1 MKLFTKRR
9 GLAAASMAAVAAL
22 ALTACGGDSDSDSG
36 GGGDTGLKYDVATDV
51 SIDGSDTFDKIS
63 KDGKI
68 TIGVKEDQP
77 SLGYLDAAT
86 KERSGFD
93 IEIARWMAASL
104 GVKESDITYKLV
116 DSANRENALQNG
128 TVDLYVGTYSI
139 TDERKDMVSFA
150 GPYFVTGQSLL
161 VSKDSKAES
170 IDDLGG
176 KKICSI
182 TGSTPLQNLKKKYTD
197 IETVEMDK
205 YSVCVDALKNG
216 TVDAVTTDE
225 AILLGYAAE
234 DPDNLKTIG
243 EQFTEERYGIGLPKG
258 DTALCD
264 ALTTTLTDG
273 GDTWTKIYDA
283 TLGKSGTKVDQPK
296 ADSCS

>member
-22 ALTACGGDSDSDSG
+22 ALTACGGDSDSGSG

-51 SIDGSDTFDKIS
+51 SIDGSDTFDKIK

-104 GVKESDITYKLV
+104 GVKESDIKYKLV
-116 DSANRENALQNG
+116 DSAQREQALQNG

-139 TDERKDMVSFA
+139 TDERKEMVGFA

-161 VSKDSKAES
+161 VKKDSKAKS
-170 IDDLGG
+170 IEDLGG

-205 YSVCVDALKNG
+205 YSVCVDALKNDK
-216 TVDAVTTDE
+216 VDAVTTDE

-258 DTALCD
+258 DTALCE
-264 ALTTTLTDG
+264 ALTTTLKDG
-273 GDTWTKIYDA
+273 GDTWTEIFDA
-283 TLGKSGTKVDQPK
+283 TLGKSGAKVEQPEPD
-296 ADSCS
+296 ACS

>member
-22 ALTACGGDSDSDSG
+22 ALTACGGDSDSGS
-36 GGGDTGLKYDVATDV
+36 GGGDTGLKYDVASDV
-51 SIDGSDTFDKIS
+51 SIDGSKTFDKIS

-86 KERSGFD
+86 EERSGFD

-104 GVKESDITYKLV
+104 GVKESDIKYKLV

-139 TDERKDMVSFA
+139 TDERKEMVSFA

-161 VSKDSKAES
+161 VKKDSKAKS
-170 IDDLGG
+170 IEDLGG

-258 DTALCD
+258 DTALCE
-264 ALTTTLTDG
+264 ALTTTLKDG
-273 GDTWTKIYDA
+273 GDTWTEIFDA
-283 TLGKSGTKVDQPK
+283 TLGKSGTKVEQPEPD
-296 ADSCS
+296 ACS